1 LKKKILIIGGT
12 GFIGFHLAQ
21 KLIKKYK
28 VFSLSSKKP
37 VKSRFLEG
45 VKYLYADTSDLKDL
59 KRKVSLSFDYVL
71 NASGNIDHK
80 NKNRTYSAHYKGL
93 KNLVDIFKKK
103 KIKAFIQLGSS
114 LENGNTLSPQKET
127 LKCSPKS
134 HYSRAKL
141 QATKYIIKSK
151 KFPYIILRLYQ
162 IYGPNQKTD
171 RLIPYII
178 VSCIKNLR
186 FNCTEGNQIRD
197 FLFIDDL
204 SNLITKIVKKNKI
217 KKGIYNVGSGKP
229 EKIKSIICDIQ
240 RAIKK
245 GFPQYGKIKMRKD
258 EILNLFPDIQKTTD
272 TFNWKPKIKLKD
284 GLSKT
289 IRFYEK
295 KR

>member
-1 LKKKILIIGGT
+1 MKKKILIIGGT

-59 KRKVSLSFDYVL
+59 KRKVSFNFDYVL

-80 NKNRTYSAHYKGL
+80 NKDRTYSAHYKGL

-127 LKCSPKS
+127 LKYSPKS

-240 RAIKK
+240 RVIKK